1 MSDSYGSLE
10 WYRNLSEADKDYASI
25 YGRDALIQKQKREA
39 ETQQQQEQQQVEEP
53 IEEEQVEESEEVQE
67 SEPQIDPLL
76 EEKQSQ
82 LEQKQRILDKIEN
95 QLDREQSEDE
105 VFRTILAV
113 PEWRELLIDYVKSIQ
128 MLLDGWAEYYIYTCQ
143 RNGDK
148 INGAYEFYKNHKQ
161 VTVDTEFHTSSGT
174 KTVAELITEA
184 EKKKQEYLDQIRNKN
199 VATVENGE
207 AD

>member
-1 MSDSYGSLE
+1 MSDSYGSLA
-10 WYRNLSEADKDYASI
+10 WYRNLSEADKGYASI

-67 SEPQIDPLL
+67 SEPIEDPLL

-82 LEQKQRILDKIEN
+82 LEQKQRILNKLEN

-128 MLLDGWAEYYIYTCQ
+128 MLTDSYADYYLYTCQ
-143 RNGDK
+143 RKGDK
-148 INGAYEFYKNHKQ
+148 INHSYEFYKDGKK
-161 VTVDTEFHTSSGT
+161 VTVDTKFLTSSGE
-174 KTVAELITEA
+174 KTVAEIIAEA
-184 EKKKQEYLDQIRNKN
+184 EKKRQEYLDQIRNKN
-199 VATVENGE
+199 VATVE
-207 AD
+207 ARDV

>member
-1 MSDSYGSLE
+1 MSDNYSSLE
-10 WYRNLSEADKDYASI
+10 WYRNLSEADKAYAST
-25 YGRDALIQKQKREA
+25 YGRDALIQKQKH
-39 ETQQQQEQQQVEEP
+39 EQQLQPQPMEET
-53 IEEEQVEESEEVQE
+53 EETETEVEEQVEESIEEPE
-67 SEPQIDPLL
+67 DPFF
-76 EEKQSQ
+76 EQKQSQ
-82 LEQKQRILDKIEN
+82 MEQKQRILNKIEN

-113 PEWRELLIDYVKSIQ
+113 PEWRELLLDYVKSVR

-174 KTVAELITEA
+174 KTVAELIAEA

-207 AD
+207 AE